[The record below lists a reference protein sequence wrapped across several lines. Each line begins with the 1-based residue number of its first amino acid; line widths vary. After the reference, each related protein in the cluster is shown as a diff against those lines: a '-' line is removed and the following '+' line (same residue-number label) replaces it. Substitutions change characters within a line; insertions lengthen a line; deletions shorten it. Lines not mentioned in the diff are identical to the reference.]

1 MSDPGWKL
9 WAVIVLV
16 GAANYLTRLSF
27 IELLSRRSVPPLV
40 ATALRYVAVAM
51 LTALVLPMVLT
62 TPAGMTV
69 ADNPRVPAAVVAG
82 IVAFHTR
89 STLWTLAAGMAAL
102 WGWQAVVG

>member
-62 TPAGMTV
+62 TPAGL
-69 ADNPRVPAAVVAG
+69 ALAGNPRVLAAIVAG
-82 IVAFHTR
+82 AVAYFTR
-89 STLWTLAAGMAAL
+89 SMPWTLAAGMGAL
-102 WGWQAVVG
+102 WGWQALLG

>member
-1 MSDPGWKL
+1 MIDPGWKL

-16 GAANYLTRLSF
+16 GAANYLSRLSF

-62 TPAGMTV
+62 TPAGL
-69 ADNPRVPAAVVAG
+69 ALDGNPRVPAAIVAG
-82 IVAFHTR
+82 AVAFFTR
-89 STLWTLAAGMAAL
+89 SMPWTLAAGMAVM
-102 WGWQAVVG
+102 WGWQAVLG